1 MAEHRCR
8 QRRPVLAEMP
18 APRQNTAPMEAA
30 DEPMNRYISATT
42 LSSCAVTRSC
52 EDACCSQQNRILLEQ
67 LVELSAQQNQILLDL
82 LGAVNSLTAAL
93 LTARAQI

>member
-8 QRRPVLAEMP
+8 QRRPVRAETP
-18 APRQNTAPMEAA
+18 VPTQNAVPMETA
-30 DEPMNRYISATT
+30 DEPMNRYISAAA

-52 EDACCSQQNRILLEQ
+52 EDTCLTQQNRVLLEQ

>member
-8 QRRPVLAEMP
+8 QRRPVRADTSALT
-18 APRQNTAPMEAA
+18 QNTAPMEAA
-30 DEPMNRYISATT
+30 DEPMNRYISAAA
-42 LSSCAVTRSC
+42 LSSCAVTCCC
-52 EDACCSQQNRILLEQ
+52 EDACREQQSRILLER
-67 LVELSAQQNQILLDL
+67 LVELSTQQNQILLDL